1 MIESSSGR
9 SILDADYLFQ
19 YFRSF
24 YTTFIDIPMGGLCIV
39 WQLIIINCDDNKESD
54 IYSGNDALD
63 TQKTIPHFESVVE

>member
-24 YTTFIDIPMGGLCIV
+24 YTMLIDIPMGGLFV
-39 WQLIIINCDDNKESD
+39 WQLIIINCDDNKESGLV
-54 IYSGNDALD
+54 SQNDALD
-63 TQKTIPHFESVVE
+63 TKKAIPHFESVVE